1 MKTYIF
7 ILLFTVSS
15 LSFSQTK
22 YDHFDKLISTADSL
36 RLSENNKIALKKYN
50 EALKILT
57 PKSSTP
63 YFDAAACALKMG
75 NENEAEK
82 WIRKGVSNGGAPL
95 SYLKT
100 YEAFEVIQDKSF
112 YLKAIADYN
121 LLRQQYF
128 SKIKN
133 IDVYLKVEEI
143 VHRDQ
148 FVRKLG
154 DYLSGRSEEDVRKAF
169 DGLIEAEKNKD
180 TIAIKKYQELLY
192 PQVNKGTEKIFS
204 ELSFKIDSLNIEE
217 LIAITKENGWQER
230 AWLILWHCRGNHDE
244 DNYVWNYFR
253 PLINKE
259 IEEGKISRSFW
270 EPFDAFK
277 KRNKIN

>member
-1 MKTYIF
+1 MTKTYLF
-7 ILLFTVSS
+7 ILLFTISS

-22 YDHFDKLISTADSL
+22 YDHFDKLISKADSL
-36 RLSENNKIALKKYN
+36 RLSGDNKIALKNYT
-50 EALKILT
+50 EALKIIT
-57 PKSSTP
+57 PNSSTP
-63 YFDAAACALKMG
+63 FFDAAACALKMG
-75 NENEAEK
+75 NENETEN
-82 WIRKGVSNGGAPL
+82 WIRKGVSIGGAPL

-100 YEAFEVIQDKSF
+100 YKGFEDIQNKSF

-143 VHRDQ
+143 VQRDQ
-148 FVRKLG
+148 FARKLG
-154 DYLSGRSEEDVRKAF
+154 DYLSGRSEEDLRKAF

-192 PQVNKGTEKIFS
+192 PEVNKETQKKFS
-204 ELSFKIDSLNIEE
+204 ELVIKIDSVNIEE
-217 LIAITKENGWQER
+217 LMAITKEYGWQKK
-230 AWLILWHCRGNHDE
+230 AWIILWHQRGNHDE

-270 EPFDAFK
+270 KPFDEFK
-277 KRNKIN
+277 KRN

>member
-1 MKTYIF
+1 MTKSYIF
-7 ILLFTVSS
+7 ILLFTISS

-22 YDHFDKLISTADSL
+22 YDQFDKLISKADSL
-36 RLSENNKIALKKYN
+36 RLSGDNKTALKNYTK
-50 EALKILT
+50 ALKILT
-57 PKSSTP
+57 PNSSKP
-63 YFDAAACALKMG
+63 FFAAAACAIKMG
-75 NENEAEK
+75 NENKAEN
-82 WIRKGVSNGGAPL
+82 WIRNGVSIGGAPL
-95 SYLKT
+95 SYLET
-100 YEAFEVIQDKSF
+100 YNGFENIQNKSF

-121 LLRQQYF
+121 FLRQQYF

-148 FVRKLG
+148 FARKLG
-154 DYLSGRSEEDVRKAF
+154 DYLSSRSEEDVRKAF
-169 DGLIEAEKNKD
+169 DGLMEAEKNKD

-192 PQVNKGTEKIFS
+192 PKVDKETKKFLS
-204 ELSFKIDSLNIEE
+204 ESASKIDSLNIEE
-217 LIAITKENGWQER
+217 LMAITKEYGWQER
-230 AWLILWHCRGNHDE
+230 AWIILWHQRGNHDG

-270 EPFDAFK
+270 KPFDEFK
-277 KRNKIN
+277 KSIK